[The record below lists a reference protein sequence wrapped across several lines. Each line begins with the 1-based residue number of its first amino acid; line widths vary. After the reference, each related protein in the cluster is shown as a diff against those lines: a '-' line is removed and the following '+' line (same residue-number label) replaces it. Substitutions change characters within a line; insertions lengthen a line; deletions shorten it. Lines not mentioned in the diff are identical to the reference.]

1 MTEAATPLEGP
12 TDPGSTGTAPAED
25 APGGTGRADPSSP
38 DAAQQP
44 IERLAVGR
52 TPGVRGDDVWAEAGR
67 KVLRFH
73 LARMLAR
80 VPGVITGEDHEEV
93 HAMRVSARR
102 MRAAWRVF
110 GDGFERE
117 ARRRYLLDLRVI
129 GTRLGAVRDLDVL
142 LEILAEYGAHRGE
155 RGRAG
160 LVPLLRAWDAD
171 REARR
176 VELLAVLESESFGRF
191 VAEYEAFAE
200 TKGLAAVPVA
210 PNAPALVRTRMPA
223 TAWTAYQAVWAFD
236 GDLAKADLA
245 TLHELRIAAKWLRYT
260 LEFVRES
267 LEPEAGLL
275 ISPVVALQD
284 QLGAQH
290 DCHVAATLA
299 REFTATTGTLS
310 GHELKSIERF
320 VRTLDQAVEES
331 RRTFLPTWRGLTDP
345 AYRRRFGRGLA
356 RL

>member
-1 MTEAATPLEGP
+1 MTEATARSADP
-12 TDPGSTGTAPAED
+12 TDPGTTVTDPPED
-25 APGGTGRADPSSP
+25 APVGIGPGDPSSP
-38 DAAQQP
+38 DAAQP
-44 IERLAVGR
+44 VIERLAVGR
-52 TPGVRGDDVWAEAGR
+52 TPGVRGDDPWAEAGR

-80 VPGVITGEDHEEV
+80 VPGVITGEDPEEV

-110 GDGFERE
+110 GNGFERE
-117 ARRRYLLDLRVI
+117 ARRRYVGDLRAI

-142 LEILAEYGAHRGE
+142 LEILAHHGARRGE

-171 REARR
+171 REAHR
-176 VELLAVLESESFGRF
+176 VELLAVLESDAFARF

-200 TKGLAAVPVA
+200 TKGLASVPVP
-210 PNAPALVRTRMPA
+210 PNRPALVRTRMPA

-236 GDLAKADLA
+236 GDLSKAELA

-260 LEFVRES
+260 LEFVREAI
-267 LEPEAGLL
+267 EPEASLL

-290 DCHVAATLA
+290 DFHVAATLA
-299 REFTATTGTLS
+299 REFTAASGTLS

-320 VRTLDQAVEES
+320 VRELDEDVEES
-331 RRTFLPTWRGLTDP
+331 RRTFVPTWRGLVDP
-345 AYRRRFGRGLA
+345 AYRRRFGRALA